1 MTIWLDA
8 DASPKLVK
16 DILFRAAHSRHM
28 PLVLVANQYIS
39 VPPSPFIKSL
49 VVTQG
54 FDEADNYIIENCHV
68 GDLVITQDIP
78 LASEVLQKGAEVI
91 TPRGQTF
98 TKDSI
103 KARLTMRDFMETMR
117 SSGLALKDG
126 PPPYSQQDKQTFA
139 NLLDSYIQ
147 RLASKTS

>member
-8 DASPKLVK
+8 DASPKPVK
-16 DILFRAAHSRHM
+16 DILFRAAHSRHI
-28 PLVLVANQYIS
+28 PLILVANQYIS
-39 VPPSPFIKSL
+39 VPSSPFIKSL

-54 FDEADNYIIENCHV
+54 FDEADNYIIENCHL

-98 TKDSI
+98 TEDSI

>member
-8 DASPKLVK
+8 DASPKPVK
-16 DILFRAAHSRHM
+16 DILFRAAHSRHI
-28 PLVLVANQYIS
+28 PLILVANQYIS
-39 VPPSPFIKSL
+39 VPSSPFIKSL

-54 FDEADNYIIENCHV
+54 FDEADNYIIENCHL

-98 TKDSI
+98 TEDSI
-103 KARLTMRDFMETMR
+103 
-117 SSGLALKDG
+117 
-126 PPPYSQQDKQTFA
+126 
-139 NLLDSYIQ
+139 
-147 RLASKTS
+147 

>member
-8 DASPKLVK
+8 DASPKPVK
-16 DILFRAAHSRHM
+16 EILFRAAHSRKI
-28 PLVLVANQYIS
+28 PLILVANQYIA
-39 VPPSPFIKSL
+39 VPSSPFISSL

-54 FDEADNYIIENCHV
+54 FDEADNYIIENCTT

-78 LASEVLQKGAEVI
+78 LASEVLQKNAEVI

-126 PPPYSQQDKQTFA
+126 PPPYSAQDKQAFA
-139 NLLDSYIQ
+139 NLLDRYIQ
-147 RLASKTS
+147 KQAPIAP